1 MVSLKLI
8 IASAILICHGAYA
21 LESNEQRLFTMEKS
35 YHADNILTINAQTD
49 ENCKFVQTEGQY
61 LDFYWLMGGTTK
73 KDIHPLIL
81 KNIKEKV
88 TFVSINEKVE
98 SFKVR
103 MNDLNDLKTDLED
116 ILLETSCA
124 IINGECKVKTIIKLG
139 PSANYKKLN
148 LKRTYCEVTTN
159 FIGIPNGC
167 KFLELSG
174 IDDDSGADLKIR
186 FNKK

>member
-1 MVSLKLI
+1 MISLKLI
-8 IASAILICHGAYA
+8 IASAILICQGAYA

-35 YHADNILTINAQTD
+35 YHADNILTINALTD
-49 ENCKFVQTEGQY
+49 ENCNFVQTADQY
-61 LDFYWLMGGTTK
+61 LGFYWLMSGTTK
-73 KDIHPLIL
+73 KEIHPLIL

-88 TFVSINEKVE
+88 TFVSINEKFD

-103 MNDLNDLKTDLED
+103 LNDLNDLKNDLED
-116 ILLETSCA
+116 ILLETSSS
-124 IINGECKVKTIIKLG
+124 IINTECKVKTIIKLG

-148 LKRTYCEVTTN
+148 LKRTFCEVTTN
-159 FIGIPNGC
+159 FFGIPNGC

-174 IDDDSGADLKIR
+174 KDDDTGADFKVR